1 MEVYQQTI
9 VHDDHGLRNDVSAG
23 ALFRGTDELTRM
35 AAWQSDLD
43 MKTIKGGELV

>member
-9 VHDDHGLRNDVSAG
+9 VHDDHGLRNDVSVYV
-23 ALFRGTDELTRM
+23 LFRRKNELTRV